1 MLFVG
6 NVIALIINVG
16 ILLLLFLFPGEDNG
30 GNSRAAIRATCLI
43 FLLNAIVFA
52 GNLAIG
58 A

>member
-6 NVIALIINVG
+6 NVIALIINIG

-30 GNSRAAIRATCLI
+30 GNSKAAIRATCLI
-43 FLLNAIVFA
+43 FLLNVIVFV
-52 GNLAIG
+52 GNLIG